1 MVERIKIKMDERK
14 IEILRWV
21 VCIVGCITAAFLVER
36 SVSELQKEYNKLL
49 AERHSERIELYS
61 IETADKI
68 SGKFYYMGR
77 GTINEI
83 DYYCCYRKTD
93 DGGMKY
99 YKFEMDMTTI
109 YESLKEGD
117 QAYVEVITNGVK
129 RVVGYKLFVP
139 ENTIIQQIDL
149 SAAK

>member
-1 MVERIKIKMDERK
+1 MDEMEK
-14 IEILRWV
+14 IGIIRVV
-21 VCIVGCITAAFLVER
+21 VCIWIIAGCITAVFLMGR
-36 SVSELQKEYNKLL
+36 SFLEARKEYNKLL

-68 SGKFYYMGR
+68 SGKFYRMGR

-129 RVVGYKLFVP
+129 QVVGYKLYVP